1 MDLFDLLFGVRDLA
15 EEKKNNAKVRRIQS
29 ESRVLDAQTSVV
41 QSQRILDEALLE
53 SRRSLTRQEFESR
66 TDLAFLEASLRTRL
80 ADAISESDDAQ
91 RKLQLRQHIRSLPA
105 ADAIAFLRGES
116 DREQALGDYDATIR
130 FLRQGTG
137 GLPPRQLPA
146 PPPPRPEPVPPPPP
160 PHPDPPIQR
169 RLSQEEV
176 DRRAF
181 QAVKDISAL
190 PKERRDAAWEEWR
203 KKLRTEVPPL
213 VAEEIEKRA
222 ETLRPMAR

>member
-15 EEKKNNAKVRRIQS
+15 EEKKNNARVRRIQS
-29 ESRVLDAQTSVV
+29 ESRVLDAHTSVV
-41 QSQRILDEALLE
+41 QSQRALDEALLE

-80 ADAISESDDAQ
+80 ADAMGESEDAQ
-91 RKLQLRQHIRSLPA
+91 RKFQLRQYARSLPA
-105 ADAIAFLRGES
+105 ADAIAFLQGES
-116 DREQALGDYDATIR
+116 HREQALGDYDATIR

-146 PPPPRPEPVPPPPP
+146 PPPPRPEPDPPPPP
-160 PHPDPPIQR
+160 PPDPPIQR

-181 QAVKDISAL
+181 KAVKDISAL
-190 PKERRDAAWEEWR
+190 PKEKHETAWEEWR

-213 VAEEIEKRA
+213 VAEEIAKRA
-222 ETLRPMAR
+222 ETLRTMAR

>member
-15 EEKKNNAKVRRIQS
+15 EEKKNNARVRRIQS
-29 ESRVLDAQTSVV
+29 ESRVINAQTSVV
-41 QSQRILDEALLE
+41 QSQRAFDEALLE

-80 ADAISESDDAQ
+80 ADAMGESEDAQ
-91 RKLQLRQHIRSLPA
+91 RKFQLRQYARSLPA
-105 ADAIAFLRGES
+105 ADAIAFLQGES
-116 DREQALGDYDATIR
+116 HREQALGDYDATIR

-146 PPPPRPEPVPPPPP
+146 PPPPRPEPDPPPPP
-160 PHPDPPIQR
+160 PDPPIQR

-181 QAVKDISAL
+181 QAVQEINAL
-190 PKERRDAAWEEWR
+190 PKEKRDAAWEEWR

-213 VAEEIEKRA
+213 VAEEIEKCA
-222 ETLRPMAR
+222 ERLRTMAR